1 MGLST
6 TLTTPGRADREAAAG
21 TTEPAADGRQPAN
34 EQVYLSLR
42 ARLLEGALE
51 PGASLTLR
59 GVAASLGVSMTP
71 AREAVRKL
79 VAERAL
85 GMTGSGRILVP
96 LPNASEL
103 EELFAARR
111 LLEPELARRAAKAA
125 SKRVGP
131 LLKALEV
138 QDDALEAAIGAGD
151 AQGYVRANTGFHATL
166 YAAAEAPALMA
177 LVESIWLQT
186 GPTMRRVYGVIG
198 TRALQDFHETALA
211 ALSDDDPDGLARAIR
226 DDVDQGAA
234 LAAEAA
240 AL

>member
-6 TLTTPGRADREAAAG
+6 TLKAPEVPGTDGSQGAAS
-21 TTEPAADGRQPAN
+21 GRQPAN
-34 EQVYLSLR
+34 EHVYQTLR

-59 GVAASLGVSMTP
+59 GVAASLDVSMTP

-85 GMTGSGRILVP
+85 ALTGSGRILVP
-96 LPNASEL
+96 LPDAREL

-111 LLEPELARRAAKAA
+111 LLEPELAVRAAKRCGVRIA
-125 SKRVGP
+125 S
-131 LLKALEV
+131 LLKVLEAQDHALET
-138 QDDALEAAIGAGD
+138 AIAAGD
-151 AQGYVRANTGFHATL
+151 AQGYVRANTGFHTAL

-186 GPTMRRVYGVIG
+186 GPTMRRVYGMIG
-198 TRALQDFHETALA
+198 TRALQDFHETALTALANDDA
-211 ALSDDDPDGLARAIR
+211 AGLAGAIR

-240 AL
+240 AR

>member
-1 MGLST
+1 MALGT
-6 TLTTPGRADREAAAG
+6 TLTTPGQGGAIG
-21 TTEPAADGRQPAN
+21 TQGVAEGRQPAN
-34 EQVYLSLR
+34 EQVYQTLR

-59 GVAASLGVSMTP
+59 GVAASLDVSMTP

-85 GMTGSGRILVP
+85 ALTPSGRILVP
-96 LPNASEL
+96 LPAAAEL

-111 LLEPELARRAAKAA
+111 LLEPELARRAALA
-125 SKRVGP
+125 SRDRVAP
-131 LLKALEV
+131 LLKALQL
-138 QDDALEAAIGAGD
+138 QDDALEAAIAAGD
-151 AQGYVRANTGFHATL
+151 AQGYVRANTAFHATL
-166 YAAAEAPALMA
+166 YAAAAAPALMA

-186 GPTMRRVYGVIG
+186 GPTMRRVYGMIG
-198 TRALQDFHETALA
+198 TRALQDFHETALS
-211 ALSDDDPDGLARAIR
+211 ALSDDDPTTLAHAIR